1 MANKKHAKKK
11 DLDYLND
18 FTEDRLKGR
27 GLLTEESV
35 VDNIRNKAGAPM
47 LPGLR
52 EYLPTPLLINL
63 GRRALFDIGREWQL
77 ETKNSKFTQNKLDEF
92 FKFTAKKLNTEGY
105 AFQRVMNEQAAEINK
120 FIKEGKDTTSKSV
133 GEWLRPQDMKDVING
148 LSVFMVDSFAVC
160 LATKSASE
168 TAEFLEW
175 FLGWTQQLLLYW
187 PADIRDHGANLFNG
201 AKQDTSI
208 HTK

>member
-1 MANKKHAKKK
+1 MAKKKHAKKK

-18 FTEDRLKGR
+18 FTKDRLQGR
-27 GLLTEESV
+27 GLLTETSV
-35 VDNIRNKAGAPM
+35 VDTIKNQAGAPL

-77 ETKNSKFTQNKLDEF
+77 ETKNSAFTQNKIDEF
-92 FKFTAKKLNTEGY
+92 FKFTAKRLNGEGY
-105 AFQRVMNEQAAEINK
+105 AFQKLMNERAAEINK
-120 FIKEGKDTTSKSV
+120 LVKEGKNTQVKSV
-133 GEWLRPQDMKDVING
+133 GEWLRPQDMKDVVNG

-160 LATKSASE
+160 IATKSAQD

-175 FLGWTQQLLLYW
+175 FMRWTQQLLLYW
-187 PADIRDHGANLFNG
+187 PEDIRGHGANLFNG
-201 AKQDTSI
+201 AKQSTS
-208 HTK
+208 